1 MTTST
6 RRDLL
11 RKSRRLSLSKKP
23 TCAELKI
30 DLDAPYCV
38 LAAAELFSMITRKFG
53 LPTLTVAAKDY
64 ALQQLRGQGNITT
77 GSVLV
82 QQGSADIS
90 KLYVLTS
97 GAVGGL
103 RRW

>member
-1 MTTST
+1 M
-6 RRDLL
+6 
-11 RKSRRLSLSKKP
+11 SKKP

-77 GSVLV
+77 GSVLSNKEV
-82 QQGSADIS
+82 QTSAGSMLSLIHI
-90 KLYVLTS
+90 
-97 GAVGGL
+97 
-103 RRW
+103 

>member
-77 GSVLV
+77 GSVLSNKEV
-82 QQGSADIS
+82 QTSAGSMS
-90 KLYVLTS
+90 
-97 GAVGGL
+97 
-103 RRW
+103 

>member
-1 MTTST
+1 M
-6 RRDLL
+6 
-11 RKSRRLSLSKKP
+11 SKKP

-77 GSVLV
+77 GSVLSNKEV
-82 QQGSADIS
+82 QTSAS
-90 KLYVLTS
+90 S
-97 GAVGGL
+97 MS
-103 RRW
+103 